1 MKFKF
6 LIYIGVGIVLIVMLA
21 IVLIQPAFKQKIP
34 QPSSAKEAK
43 KTAVPPPGS
52 DLTTSPKQAM
62 KSIKDIKLVELE
74 KKVASNP
81 EDLGLRRRLCN
92 MYFNNR
98 MYIRA
103 KEEAKFIIRRK
114 PNDFVANYILF
125 NIYVE
130 EDNPKKI
137 IRYGEILEN
146 ISPPDLDFGKIFLIQ
161 AYIKES
167 KFNEAAKRLKK
178 LLEANPDAKTLR
190 MYGYLSLKL
199 GDYQKAVESYKK
211 AIELEPQISSYFNYA
226 LALQNLGKDE
236 RKVEEIYQKIIDT
249 IPVFAMSA
257 NNLAFYYVDSVPLLA
272 QTPEDTEK
280 LKKAE
285 KLLDFAIKIYPDEAF
300 VLDTKG
306 WLELKQQNIYEAQK
320 YLEQAHY
327 AFPQN
332 PRVLYHLG
340 VLYYKMGFSK
350 KAIAYLK
357 EALNKNLRGKDRME
371 CQQLLNYL
379 SPH

>member
-1 MKFKF
+1 
-6 LIYIGVGIVLIVMLA
+6 
-21 IVLIQPAFKQKIP
+21 
-34 QPSSAKEAK
+34 
-43 KTAVPPPGS
+43 
-52 DLTTSPKQAM
+52 
-62 KSIKDIKLVELE
+62 
-74 KKVASNP
+74 
-81 EDLGLRRRLCN
+81 
-92 MYFNNR
+92 MYV
-98 MYIRA
+98 RA

-236 RKVEEIYQKIIDT
+236 RKAKEIYEKIIDT